1 MRRRQRRTLY
11 YNPTFKQLFPNWEVF
26 SKYLKDYSV
35 YYDSEEYTD
44 ARAIVYFTILY
55 RQFANSNV
63 AYDYEIFLEKLSL
76 TISENFREFFKIKD
90 MLDYVE
96 NLDVLDLVKGVET
109 ISNVAANP
117 NINTDKDTILNYI
130 GTQSRTRSTE
140 NIVDRVYNNIRRI
153 KVNEI
158 MNEIVRYEYLFVQI
172 PPSPIYLYNDD
183 REDLDVS
190 YRSVDDDE
198 VS

>member
-11 YNPTFKQLFPNWEVF
+11 YNPTFKQLFPKWEVF